1 MTLGPSTRRPPRR
14 SGALR
19 WLFRLVTVVVV
30 FGIGVAV
37 GQALE
42 DRPAAGKPVTSFAT
56 IKPWTQT
63 GRGVE
68 TRTVTVTTP

>member
-1 MTLGPSTRRPPRR
+1 V
-14 SGALR
+14 
-19 WLFRLVTVVVV
+19 RLVAAVVV

-37 GQALE
+37 GQALD

-63 GRGVE
+63 GRVVE

>member
-1 MTLGPSTRRPPRR
+1 MTLGAPTRRPPRR
-14 SGALR
+14 SSTLR
-19 WLFRLVTVVVV
+19 WLLRLAAVVVV

-42 DRPAAGKPVTSFAT
+42 DRPAAGEPVTSFAT

-63 GRGVE
+63 GRVVE

>member
-1 MTLGPSTRRPPRR
+1 MTLGSPTQRRPRR
-14 SGALR
+14 GGAFR
-19 WLFRLVTVVVV
+19 WLVRLVAAVVV

-63 GRGVE
+63 GRVVE

>member
-14 SGALR
+14 SAALR
-19 WLFRLVTVVVV
+19 WLVRLLAVVVV

-63 GRGVE
+63 GRVVE